1 MSFFISDAMAEAA
14 PAAADQANAI
24 TGLLPLVIFGAV
36 LYFLMIRPQIKRQK
50 EHKKLVDGLSKGDE
64 VVTTG
69 GVAGRI
75 SDLGENF
82 ILVEISEGT
91 EVKIRRQAVET
102 VLPKGSLKE
111 L

>member
-1 MSFFISDAMAEAA
+1 MSFFISDAMAEAT
-14 PAAADQANAI
+14 PAAGQANSFI
-24 TGLLPLVIFGAV
+24 ELVLPLLAFGAI
-36 LYFLMIRPQIKRQK
+36 LYFLIIRPQVKRQK
-50 EHKKLVDGLSKGDE
+50 EHQKLVDALSKGDE
-64 VVTTG
+64 IVTAG
-69 GVAGRI
+69 GVAGKI
-75 SDLGENF
+75 TDMGENF

>member
-1 MSFFISDAMAEAA
+1 MSFFISDAMAEA
-14 PAAADQANAI
+14 PAAAGQADAI

-50 EHKKLVDGLSKGDE
+50 EHKKLTEALAKGDE
-64 VVTTG
+64 VVTSG
-69 GVAGRI
+69 GIAGRI

-82 ILVEISEGT
+82 VLIEVSEGT
-91 EVKIRRQAVET
+91 EMKIRRQAVDT

>member
-14 PAAADQANAI
+14 PAAAGQADAI

-50 EHKKLVDGLSKGDE
+50 EHKKLVDSLSKGDE

>member
-14 PAAADQANAI
+14 PATGQADAI

-50 EHKKLVDGLSKGDE
+50 EHKKLVESLSKGDE
-64 VVTTG
+64 VVTAG
-69 GVAGRI
+69 GVAGKI

-91 EVKIRRQAVET
+91 EVKVRRSAVET
-102 VLPKGSLKE
+102 VMPKGSLKE